1 MTIDADAAPPSPSL
15 IPPET
20 LALVGSQL
28 RDAVTAE
35 VTAKDAQ
42 RYAQAVGDL
51 NPVYFDEAAA
61 RAAGYGGLAVPPTF
75 VQYALVQG
83 RPLAETRTDG
93 LFQGD
98 VPIRLAVE
106 RTMFGGE
113 EWDFVIPVLV
123 GDRITAETRLAALD
137 QKEGSKG
144 PFVRITRETTY
155 TDQAGT
161 VVART
166 RQIGIAR

>member
-1 MTIDADAAPPSPSL
+1 MLERTLIGRESEPVLHEVEKGQIRRFAEALGDPSP
-15 IPPET
+15 
-20 LALVGSQL
+20 LAQ
-28 RDAVTAE
+28 
-35 VTAKDAQ
+35 
-42 RYAQAVGDL
+42 
-51 NPVYFDEAAA
+51 DEAAA
-61 RAAGYGGLAVPPTF
+61 RAAGYPGLAAPPTF
-75 VQYALVQG
+75 VQYALVEG

-98 VPIRLAVE
+98 IPIRLAVQ

-113 EWDFVIPVLV
+113 EWDFLAPVVV
-123 GDRITAETRLAALD
+123 GDVITAETRLAALD
-137 QKEGSKG
+137 QKDGSKG

-155 TDQAGT
+155 TNQAGA